1 MISDRHPRLRN
12 SVRFASPMGRLTPQL
27 AEDPYFLT
35 IEDVDTENKI
45 GLCMNLSFDRK
56 VMLVVRVIYIYIL

>member
-1 MISDRHPRLRN
+1 
-12 SVRFASPMGRLTPQL
+12 MGRLTPQL